1 MKVSKAMLIKV
12 GIFSVIAGIMTVA
25 LGVKLANSRLFAD
38 TYEVKAEFEDATGVL
53 LGDSVKLAGVD
64 IGRVKG
70 TEIRDGKA
78 VITFNLD
85 KSVELPTDSQVAI
98 RWRNVLGQRFIYV
111 YPGDDS
117 ETFAEGEV
125 IPSEQTDDVN
135 DIGAFLNRLGPVLK
149 AIDPDEANAFL
160 DSVNTA
166 LQGNEKDVRELLDD
180 GALLAETLAGE
191 DENIKDL
198 ISSADEIMAAFAGQD
213 DALGKI
219 FDDLDTVGTVL
230 ERRIGDINTLVTDFS
245 DVQRELYGIVKN
257 NSDSIDNTISGLD
270 TVTNVIARNR
280 KNLSETLHTM
290 PLGISGYYQTTSWG
304 EFFNVRLVAIQ
315 VRDPQSNIIVDERE
329 NENQRGQSG
338 ASPKAGHG
346 AKRGYDKDEDGDDRW
361 PRKKK
366 KDGKGDGES
375 RSSERH
381 STGAEGIETLLR
393 FVLSGGTR

>member
-12 GIFSVIAGIMTVA
+12 MVFAAIAAVMTVA

-38 TYEVKAEFEDATGVL
+38 TYLVKAEFEDATGVL

-70 TEIRDGKA
+70 TEIKDGKA
-78 VITFNLD
+78 IITFNLD

-111 YPGDDS
+111 YPGDDN
-117 ETFAEGEV
+117 ELFAEGDT
-125 IPSEQTDDVN
+125 IPSEQTKDVN
-135 DIGAFLNRLGPVLK
+135 DIGTFLNRLGPVLK

-180 GALLAETLAGE
+180 GAVLAETLAGE

-198 ISSADEIMAAFAGQD
+198 IGSADEIMAAFASQD

-219 FDDLDTVGTVL
+219 FDDLDTVGTML
-230 ERRIGDINTLVTDFS
+230 ERRIGDVNTLVTDFS
-245 DVQRELYGIVKN
+245 DVQRELYGIVN
-257 NSDSIDNTISGLD
+257 DNADSIDSTISSLD
-270 TVTNVIARNR
+270 TVAGVLAKNR

-290 PLGISGYYQTTSWG
+290 PLGVSGYYQTTSWG
-304 EFFNVRLVAIQ
+304 EFFNVRLVALQ
-315 VRDPQSNIIVDERE
+315 FRDTESNVIADERE
-329 NENQRGQSG
+329 NETQRGQSG
-338 ASPKAGHG
+338 GSPKVGDG
-346 AKRGYDKDEDGDDRW
+346 AKNGYTKDEDGDDRA
-361 PRKKK
+361 PRK
-366 KDGKGDGES
+366 GGGSGDGS
-375 RSSERH
+375 RSTSERH
-381 STGAEGIETLLR
+381 ATGAQGIETLLR
-393 FVLSGGTR
+393 FVLTGGGR

>member
-1 MKVSKAMLIKV
+1 MKVSKAMLVKV
-12 GIFSVIAGIMTVA
+12 GIFAVIAAIMTVA
-25 LGVKLANSRLFAD
+25 LGVKLANARLFAD

-70 TEIRDGKA
+70 TEIRNGKA

-111 YPGDDS
+111 YPGNDS
-117 ETFAEGEV
+117 ETFAEGET
-125 IPSEQTDDVN
+125 IPSEQTEDVN

-149 AIDPDEANAFL
+149 AIDPDEANTFL

-166 LQGNEKDVRELLDD
+166 LQGNEKDVRDLLDD

-191 DENIKDL
+191 DENIKNL
-198 ISSADEIMAAFAGQD
+198 IGSADEIMAAFAGQE

-245 DVQRELYGIVKN
+245 DVQRELYGIVKDN
-257 NSDSIDNTISGLD
+257 GESIDNTIAGLD
-270 TVTNVIARNR
+270 TVTSVLSKNR

-315 VRDPQSNIIVDERE
+315 FRDPDSNIIADERE
-329 NENQRGQSG
+329 NETQRGQSG
-338 ASPKAGHG
+338 ASPRAGHG

-361 PRKKK
+361 PRKKD
-366 KDGKGDGES
+366 DGSEDS
-375 RSSERH
+375 QQRSSERH
-381 STGAEGIETLLR
+381 ATGAEGIETLLR
-393 FVLSGGTR
+393 FVLSGGSR

>member
-1 MKVSKAMLIKV
+1 MKVSKVMLIKV
-12 GIFSVIAGIMTVA
+12 TVFAIIAALMTVA

-38 TYEVKAEFEDATGVL
+38 TYLISAEFEDATGVL

-78 VITFNLD
+78 IVTFNLD

-117 ETFAEGEV
+117 EVFAEGET
-125 IPSEQTDDVN
+125 IPSEQTKDVN
-135 DIGAFLNRLGPVLK
+135 DIGTFLNRLGPVLK

-166 LQGNEKDVRELLDD
+166 LQGNEQDIRELLDD

-198 ISSADEIMAAFAGQD
+198 IGSADEIMAAFAGQE
-213 DALGKI
+213 DALGSI

-245 DVQRELYGIVKN
+245 DVQRELYGIVKD
-257 NSDSIDNTISGLD
+257 NSASIDSTIANLD
-270 TVTNVIARNR
+270 TVAGVLAKNR
-280 KNLSETLHTM
+280 KGIAETLHTM

-315 VRDPQSNIIVDERE
+315 FRDPDSEILADERE
-329 NENQRGQSG
+329 NETQRGQSG
-338 ASPKAGHG
+338 GSPKVGHG
-346 AKRGYDKDEDGDDRW
+346 ANNGYEKDEDGDDAA
-361 PRKKK
+361 PR
-366 KDGKGDGES
+366 KGDGSGRDES
-375 RSSERH
+375 RRSSDRH
-381 STGAEGIETLLR
+381 STGAEGIETILR
-393 FVLSGGTR
+393 FVLSGGGR

>member
-12 GIFSVIAGIMTVA
+12 AIFSVIAGIMTVA
-25 LGVKLANSRLFAD
+25 LGVKLANARLFAD

-85 KSVELPTDSQVAI
+85 KTVELPTDSQVAI

-117 ETFAEGEV
+117 ETFAEGDV
-125 IPSEQTDDVN
+125 IPSEQTEDVN

-198 ISSADEIMAAFAGQD
+198 IGSADEIMAAFAGQD

-245 DVQRELYGIVKN
+245 DVQRELYGIVKDN
-257 NSDSIDNTISGLD
+257 GDSIDNTISGLD
-270 TVTNVIARNR
+270 TVTSVLAKNR
-280 KNLSETLHTM
+280 KNLSETLRTM

-315 VRDPQSNIIVDERE
+315 FRDPQSNIIADERE

-338 ASPKAGHG
+338 ASPRAGHG

-361 PRKKK
+361 PRKKNN
-366 KDGKGDGES
+366 DGDGES

-381 STGAEGIETLLR
+381 ATGAEGIETLLR
-393 FVLSGGTR
+393 FVLSGGSR